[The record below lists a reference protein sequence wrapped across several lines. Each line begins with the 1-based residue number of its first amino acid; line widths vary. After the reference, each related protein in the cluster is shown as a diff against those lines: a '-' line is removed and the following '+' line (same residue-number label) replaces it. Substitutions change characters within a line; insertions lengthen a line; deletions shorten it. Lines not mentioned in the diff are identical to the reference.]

1 MFAWLFYNSNAQLLS
16 LQLQPFGF
24 YAVVKKTS
32 KERYNIKFW
41 STVMKTFHNLFV

>member
-32 KERYNIKFW
+32 KERYNVGSHQKK
-41 STVMKTFHNLFV
+41 SKKTSQQV